1 MDCASIVVC
10 RKLLNKLDDGFG
22 EVIQSDPF
30 VFDIRKSVL
39 TGKDVM
45 SSIVAIVGRPN
56 VGKSTLFNRLTRSRN
71 SLVDDLS
78 GVTRDRIYASARWDD
93 TPFTIIDTGGFD
105 DSDREGLVYQVKE
118 QVIRAVEEADR
129 VIFMM
134 DGRSGLMPGDEK
146 IADMLRRSG
155 KKVFMVINKV
165 DGPEQDHLIH
175 DFYRL
180 GVDKIYPISSAHGY
194 GLKVLMDDIIAEM
207 PEREPQQEDKG
218 EIRVAV
224 LGRPNAGKS
233 SLINRILGFDRVL
246 VNELPGTTRDTV
258 DVLYKWKRK
267 EYLLIDT
274 AGIRRKGRVK
284 EKIQKFSM
292 IKSLKSLERCHV
304 AIVLLDA
311 FAGIAEQ
318 DARICGYAIDKGR
331 GLVLAVNKWDLI
343 KKDRASKMALDLAID
358 RQLPFTSFAPRINV
372 SALSGE
378 NVKRLFGKIDLV
390 FGEFSKRVG
399 TAEVNKAMEKMVIKT
414 PPPRRGRTILK
425 FLYATQTGTR
435 PPTFVVFVNRPK
447 MVHFSYRRFMINQ
460 FRESFGLNHTPIRLV
475 FREKKRGLE

>member
-1 MDCASIVVC
+1 MF
-10 RKLLNKLDDGFG
+10 NN
-22 EVIQSDPF
+22 
-30 VFDIRKSVL
+30 RKSLL
-39 TGKDVM
+39 TGKDIM
-45 SSIVAIVGRPN
+45 SSVVAIVGRPN
-56 VGKSTLFNRLTRSRN
+56 VGKSTLFNRLTRSRG

-78 GVTRDRIYASARWDD
+78 GVTRDRIYASARWDG

-105 DSDREGLVYQVKE
+105 DSNSKGLIYQVKE
-118 QVIRAVEEADR
+118 QVIRAVEDADR
-129 VIFMM
+129 IIFMM
-134 DGRSGLMPGDEK
+134 DGRSGLMPADEK
-146 IADMLRRSG
+146 IADLLRRAG
-155 KKVFMVINKV
+155 KRVFIVINKV
-165 DGPEQDHLIH
+165 DGPEQQHLIH

-180 GVDKIYPISSAHGY
+180 GVDRIYPVSSAHGY

-207 PEREPQQEDKG
+207 PEDESQQEDKG

-224 LGRPNAGKS
+224 LGRPNVGKS

-258 DVLYKWKRK
+258 DVLYGWKGK

-274 AGIRRKGRVK
+274 AGLRRKARVK

-292 IKSLKSLERCHV
+292 IKSLKSLERCDV

-311 FAGIAEQ
+311 AAGISEQ
-318 DARICGYAIDKGR
+318 DARICGYAVDKGR
-331 GLVLAVNKWDLI
+331 GLVLAVNKWDII
-343 KKDRASKMALDLAID
+343 KKDRDRGMALDSAID
-358 RQLPFTSFAPRINV
+358 RQLAFASFAPRINL

-378 NVKRLFGKIDLV
+378 NVKKLFGKIDLV

-399 TAEVNKAMEKMVIKT
+399 TAEINKAVQEMVIKR

-425 FLYATQTGTR
+425 FLYATQAGIR

-447 MVHFSYRRFMINQ
+447 MIHFSYRRFIINQ
-460 FRESFGLNHTPIRLV
+460 FRESFALNHTPIRLI
-475 FREKKRGLE
+475 FRDKNRGLG